1 MSLRTKFFIIVGVVI
16 AFIIFVVVM
25 LVRGEDNAVVVTP
38 PNVTGAV
45 KASDKKAQP
54 SLKTQPITPSVSNPP
69 AGGPPPAPDFLDISR
84 SFAERFGSFSNQ
96 SNFENVEGLKPF
108 MTPAMR
114 TWADNFI
121 RDAAAKMDP
130 SAPYYGITTRTLEVV
145 GKNVQESNATVVA
158 KTQRREVKGNASPR
172 VFYQDLSLT
181 LKKVEGEWKVEKV
194 EWK

>member
-16 AFIIFVVVM
+16 AFIVFVVVM
-25 LVRGEDNAVVVTP
+25 LSRGNTDEIVTTP

-45 KASDKKAQP
+45 SAPDKKAQP
-54 SLKTQPITPSVSNPP
+54 SLKTQPIAP
-69 AGGPPPAPDFLDISR
+69 AASKVTEPPPTPDLLDISR

-114 TWADNFI
+114 IWADKFI
-121 RDAAAKMDP
+121 SDAAAKMDP
-130 SAPYYGITTRTLEVV
+130 GAPYYGITTRTLEVV
-145 GKNVQESNATVVA
+145 GKNVQESNATVIV
-158 KTQRREVKGNASPR
+158 KTQRREVKGTASPR

-181 LKKVEGEWKVEKV
+181 LQKVEGEWRVEKAT
-194 EWK
+194 WK